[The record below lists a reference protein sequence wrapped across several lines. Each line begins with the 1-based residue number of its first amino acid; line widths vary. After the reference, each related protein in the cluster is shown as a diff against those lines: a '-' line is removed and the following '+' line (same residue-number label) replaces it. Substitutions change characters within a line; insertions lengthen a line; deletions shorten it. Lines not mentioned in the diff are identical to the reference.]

1 MLTMIP
7 NTHGKRSS
15 PSGGR
20 IRSSCGYH
28 HQRHQAC
35 HDTCE
40 GRKTHPPGPHPPAR
54 DKFSVGCPSCQAYF
68 SEQHQEI
75 LSPVSKRLNAQA
87 HTPPTPETQLTT
99 HHSFNTSKFDDFTSI
114 VVATSPH
121 HQPRSRSPS
130 ASPPHTPKLASLTH
144 EVEYELLQQHHMD
157 LTQKHRQY
165 EQEEQLL
172 LQYRQQLD
180 KLRQQQ
186 DTERQRIQQQQQ
198 VLDYQ
203 KQQQDLELHRIHQ
216 YQLELDDVRREQEL
230 QRQFLKQQQVEIAQ
244 ARMELEQENRL
255 LQKKHEI
262 SLSSS
267 APSLFMPLI
276 EKRFS
281 HSPNPTA
288 RALHSMEEEN
298 AARDLMVHI
307 SLKRP
312 LSDIMGNEAEEA
324 SHKSNTRRSG

>member
-1 MLTMIP
+1 
-7 NTHGKRSS
+7 
-15 PSGGR
+15 
-20 IRSSCGYH
+20 
-28 HQRHQAC
+28 
-35 HDTCE
+35 
-40 GRKTHPPGPHPPAR
+40 
-54 DKFSVGCPSCQAYF
+54 
-68 SEQHQEI
+68 
-75 LSPVSKRLNAQA
+75 VSKRLAAQA
-87 HTPPTPETQLTT
+87 HPPPTSSDTQLKS

-114 VVATSPH
+114 VVSSTKS
-121 HQPRSRSPS
+121 SPS
-130 ASPPHTPKLASLTH
+130 SSPPHTPKLASLTH

-186 DTERQRIQQQQQ
+186 DIERQRIQQQQQ

-203 KQQQDLELHRIHQ
+203 KQQQDLEFQRIQQ
-216 YQLELDDVRREQEL
+216 YQHELDDVRREQEI
-230 QRQFLKQQQVEIAQ
+230 QRQILKQQQVEIAQ
-244 ARMELEQENRL
+244 ARVELEQERL
-255 LQKKHEI
+255 FHKKHEMAT
-262 SLSSS
+262 LSSS

-288 RALHSMEEEN
+288 RASHSMEEEN
-298 AARDLMVHI
+298 AARDLMQVHT

-312 LSDIMGNEAEEA
+312 LRDIMGNEAEEA